1 MDWKRR
7 RVLVTGGHGFVGHA
21 VVAQLRRIGVEQLFI
36 ARSREY
42 DLTKETEVVRLFD
55 DSKPEI
61 VFHLA
66 GLVGGILPNK
76 ERPAEFFYRNL
87 MMGTLL
93 LHHAQLAGVERFVA
107 AGAGCGYPEHAP
119 IPLQETSFWA
129 GLPQKESAPYSL
141 AKRLLTVQSEAY
153 YRQYGFVSIICVPG
167 NVYGPWDNFNLR
179 DAHVVPAL
187 VRKFVEAA
195 QANAPNV
202 PVWGDGRPS
211 RDFVYVDD
219 VALGM
224 IRAVEVYDRNELVN
238 ISSGV
243 ETTIREVCEHL
254 ADLTAFK
261 GTIEWDATKPS
272 GQLRR
277 CFDISKSRRELQ
289 FVPQTDIRT
298 GLSQTVEWYRAN
310 QTHPDLRR

>member
-1 MDWKRR
+1 MNWKDKKI
-7 RVLVTGGHGFVGHA
+7 LVTGGNGFLGHA
-21 VVAQLRRIGVEQLFI
+21 VVAQLHRLGVKELFI
-36 ARSREY
+36 ARSKDY
-42 DLTKETEVVRLFD
+42 DLTKEAAVARLYAD
-55 DSKPEI
+55 CKPDI

-93 LHHAQLAGVERFVA
+93 LHYAQQVGTEKFVA
-107 AGAGCGYPEHAP
+107 AGAGCGYPEQAP
-119 IPLQETSFWA
+119 IPLQESSFWN

-167 NVYGPWDNFNLR
+167 NLYGPWDNFNLH
-179 DAHVVPAL
+179 DAHVIPAL

-195 QANAPNV
+195 QAGASIV
-202 PVWGDGRPS
+202 GVWGDGRPS

-224 IRAVEVYDRNELVN
+224 IRAVEVYERNEIVN

-243 ETTIREVCEHL
+243 ETTVREVCEHL
-254 ADLTAFK
+254 AELTGFEGK
-261 GTIEWDATKPS
+261 IEWDTTKPS

-277 CFDISKSRRELQ
+277 CFDISKAQRELQ
-289 FVPQTDIRT
+289 FAPQTDIRA
-298 GLSQTVEWYRAN
+298 GLAKTVEWYKAN
-310 QTHPDLRR
+310 WSNSDLRR